1 MVVVVSN
8 EDPVRARR
16 ARIAGRVR
24 WGMRAGYLALAV
36 AIVAFLAAVPLDFPT
51 IVVNVSVGG
60 LVAACVFLPLA
71 IIVSYGIRAAEREER
86 DDRRR

>member
-1 MVVVVSN
+1 MVMVSN

-16 ARIAGRVR
+16 ARIARRVR
-24 WGMRAGYLALAV
+24 WGMRAGYLALGV

-60 LVAACVFLPLA
+60 LVAACVILPFA
-71 IIVSYGIRAAEREER
+71 IVVSYGIGAAEREER
-86 DDRRR
+86 RDRRR